1 LKPFTFS
8 AHSLAAGGQ
17 QGKNTTRVVA
27 ESAAATGWLRSV
39 DHVHVLLLL
48 LLLLLLQV
56 MEDVTEGYVVTGL
69 SSRAA
74 KNATEL
80 RSDFNSG
87 RANRDTQVHQC

>member
-1 LKPFTFS
+1 MRLLHPGS
-8 AHSLAAGGQ
+8 SIAC
-17 QGKNTTRVVA
+17 
-27 ESAAATGWLRSV
+27 AAAAA
-39 DHVHVLLLL
+39 
-48 LLLLLLQV
+48 LLQV

-87 RANRDTQVHQC
+87 LANRDTQVCKGLVREKGSLIAL

>member
-1 LKPFTFS
+1 M
-8 AHSLAAGGQ
+8 
-17 QGKNTTRVVA
+17 
-27 ESAAATGWLRSV
+27 SAAL
-39 DHVHVLLLL
+39 LLLL

-87 RANRDTQVHQC
+87 RANRDTQV

>member
-1 LKPFTFS
+1 MCTCRGEF
-8 AHSLAAGGQ
+8 
-17 QGKNTTRVVA
+17 
-27 ESAAATGWLRSV
+27 
-39 DHVHVLLLL
+39 LLLL
-48 LLLLLLQV
+48 PLFQV

-87 RANRDTQVHQC
+87 RANRDTQVRQHLVQAAFAVHT